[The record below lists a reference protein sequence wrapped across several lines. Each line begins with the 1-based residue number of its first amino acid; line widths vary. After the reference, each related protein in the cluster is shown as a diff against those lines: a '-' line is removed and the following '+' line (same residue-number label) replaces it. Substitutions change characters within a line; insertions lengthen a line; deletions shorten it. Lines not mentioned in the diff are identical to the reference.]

1 MLLSCENTVPEEH
14 ADSTCAHAGATGACE
29 RVRDALSAWCASLL
43 HARRVGKATGTALAV
58 MCNSGC
64 RAYRVQCNVCSG
76 VALWRAV
83 SRREALAAVT
93 AGRAAASPSRGA
105 AADGV
110 ARGQSVGKWL
120 SSQAGLFHTCM
131 QPTPPTCCP
140 PPPPARASATAAP
153 RRSQRCAAPPQTQRG
168 WRTALG
174 GARARARG
182 RSNEISVGGKG
193 LKFTKYGFTQYCTVA

>member
-131 QPTPPTCCP
+131 QPTAHML
-140 PPPPARASATAAP
+140 PAAAAGA
-153 RRSQRCAAPPQTQRG
+153 RERNRGAETITTLCGAPPDSKGLANGAGRS
-168 WRTALG
+168 
-174 GARARARG
+174 ARAREGA
-182 RSNEISVGGKG
+182 
-193 LKFTKYGFTQYCTVA
+193 LKRNLRDREGVMGPADGH

>member
-110 ARGQSVGKWL
+110 ARGQSVRKMAQL
-120 SSQAGLFHTCM
+120 SSWFIPHLHAAHR
-131 QPTPPTCCP
+131 PHAARRRRRR
-140 PPPPARASATAAP
+140 ARAQP
-153 RRSQRCAAPPQTQRG
+153 RRRDDHNAVRRPPRLKG
-168 WRTALG
+168 VGERRWAE
-174 GARARARG
+174 RARARG
-182 RSNEISVGGKG
+182 GAQ
-193 LKFTKYGFTQYCTVA
+193 TKSPWQGRG